1 MRPVKAIPRITD
13 LVERTGA
20 DALVI
25 MSAANFAAIG
35 NSYVFTIKEI
45 PARQAFIILTRKGHA
60 KMILCSIEQPSVRTE
75 TWIDDIYGYQEFEE
89 DPIDL
94 LIHALNAEFGLTSGV
109 IGVESAH
116 IPESSF
122 RRLSE
127 ALPDARFVNISP
139 FLAKQR
145 HAKTP
150 AEVERLEFACKATHG
165 AIIEGMEAS
174 TLGESEAVMAARISK
189 GLIDA
194 GAESLLYMCFASG
207 PRTPQGHALPSERV
221 PLPAEIIRFDV
232 AGRFRGWMSDFA
244 RTYSTGNPTPEQ
256 QETYRNVW
264 DIEQLM
270 IDAARPGALA
280 EDVFEVSRAAFVERG
295 MRFSMPHVGHG
306 LGIDL
311 HEQPFLRPGDKT
323 PLEPGMVLAIE
334 PFYVDESKIGYHLE
348 DIVLVTE
355 GTPRLLSLGL
365 APREIPI
372 VGQPLAQSTR

>member
-1 MRPVKAIPRITD
+1 
-13 LVERTGA
+13 
-20 DALVI
+20 

-45 PARQAFIILTRKGHA
+45 PARQAFIILTREGHA
-60 KMILCSIEQPSVRTE
+60 RMILCSIEQPSVSTE
-75 TWIDDIYGYQEFEE
+75 TWIDDIHGYQEFEE

-94 LIHALNAEFGLTSGV
+94 LIHTLKTEYGLASAV
-109 IGVESAH
+109 IGVESDH
-116 IPESSF
+116 IPDTSF

-145 HAKTP
+145 QTKAP
-150 AEVERLEFACKATHG
+150 AEVERLETACKATHE
-165 AIIEGMEAS
+165 AIINGMEAS
-174 TLGESEAVMAARISK
+174 TLGESEAIMAARISK

-194 GAESLLYMCFASG
+194 GAQSLLYMCFASG

-221 PLPAEIIRFDV
+221 PVLAEIIRFDV

-256 QETYRNVW
+256 QETYRGVW
-264 DIEQLM
+264 DIQQLM
-270 IDAARPGALA
+270 IDAARPGVLA
-280 EDVFEVSRAAFVERG
+280 EDIFETTQAAFAERG
-295 MRFSMPHVGHG
+295 MRFTMPHVGHG

-311 HEQPFLRPGDKT
+311 HERPFLRPGDRT

-334 PFYVDESKIGYHLE
+334 PFYVDESNIAYHLE

-372 VGQPLAQSTR
+372 IGQPLAQPAR